1 MPVEMQSS
9 RNRIM
14 LERRPSS
21 RSVARAI
28 VVAMVVGH
36 AAVAGA
42 QPAVA
47 VSSRVEVTSSL
58 TRLSVDLTAPVPARA
73 FVLSD
78 PDRVVIDLPE
88 VNFQIDA
95 SVGRAGQLSAP
106 AKPLPA
112 AAPSLGKG
120 RQGRGHNA
128 AIAANPVGLS
138 LIRAYRFG
146 MLGPGRSRIV
156 IDLTGPAR
164 IIRALAEPIAQ
175 GSPARLVVELA
186 STDRDAFVAEAEL
199 AAKLQAPLQASDPP
213 VPLAAASGRPVIVID
228 PGHGGIDAGASGLSG
243 SVEKNLVY
251 DFSLALAAKL
261 EAAGSYEVILT
272 RKGDTFVS
280 LGDRVKIARDRQASL
295 FVSIHAD
302 TLSESAKVQGATI
315 YTVSENA
322 SDQEA
327 GRIAEKENQ
336 ADSAAG
342 VDGRE
347 EASGVS
353 DILFDLTR
361 RETRAYSH
369 LFARTLVGVWQAAGR
384 LNKNPQRSAGFKVL
398 KAPDVPSV
406 LIELGYLSSEQ
417 DVAALNS
424 AEWRDKASSTIAQS
438 IGQFFLGRVA
448 SLPGGGAAPV
458 ASGQVHAGAVV
469 APALH

>member
-1 MPVEMQSS
+1 MPVDVQMS

-14 LERRPSS
+14 PGRAALS
-21 RSVARAI
+21 RSAAWAI
-28 VVAMVVGH
+28 FAAMIVGH
-36 AAVAGA
+36 AAAAGA

-47 VSSRVEVTSSL
+47 VSSRVDVTSSL

-95 SVGRAGQLSAP
+95 SAGRAGQLTAP

-128 AIAANPVGLS
+128 AVAANPVGLS

-186 STDRDAFVAEAEL
+186 STDRDAFVAEAAL
-199 AAKLQAPLQASDPP
+199 AAKLQAQPQASEPP
-213 VPLAAASGRPVIVID
+213 APLAAASGRPVIVID

-243 SVEKNLVY
+243 SVEKILVY

-261 EAAGSYEVILT
+261 EAAGAYEVILT
-272 RKGDTFVS
+272 RKGDIFVS
-280 LGDRVKIARDRQASL
+280 LGDRVKIARDRQAAL

-458 ASGQVHAGAVV
+458 ASGQVHAGAAV